1 MSRILHRSLICTI
14 LVMMSMSGS
23 VESPMAF
30 DPVKIDEGEDP
41 SMLLRRAFRKETIS
55 SDIALRLAEM
65 VFAHLY
71 GKDYTEERSP
81 LVVVDRED
89 RWEVTSRE
97 GIAPGERLRMVIAKT
112 NGRILE
118 LVNW

>member
-1 MSRILHRSLICTI
+1 MSRTLHRSLICAI
-14 LVMMSMSGS
+14 LAMISIAGS

-41 SMLLRRAFRKETIS
+41 SMLLRRAFRQETIS

-71 GKDYTEERSP
+71 GKGYTDERSP
-81 LVVVDRED
+81 LVVIDHGD
-89 RWEVTSRE
+89 RWEVISRE
-97 GIAPGERLRMVIAKT
+97 GIAPGERLKMV
-112 NGRILE
+112 
-118 LVNW
+118 